1 MLLCWISI
9 FTIICIKEKTCK
21 WNHFG
26 WSGLYA
32 LLSGFCSSFEG
43 FRDEDGKDRKLK
55 QDFKLRPIS
64 KIVATFNSIG
74 YSVLTATVLLEDNS
88 TKTNSRYTPQNCTDW
103 CLLFDLYKANQTQLL
118 SYCTGPS

>member
-1 MLLCWISI
+1 MVI
-9 FTIICIKEKTCK
+9 
-21 WNHFG
+21 
-26 WSGLYA
+26 
-32 LLSGFCSSFEG
+32 SSFEG

-64 KIVATFNSIG
+64 KIVAAFNSIG

-88 TKTNSRYTPQNCTDW
+88 TKANSSYTPQNCTDW
-103 CLLFDLYKANQTQLL
+103 CLIFDYYRNNQTQLL